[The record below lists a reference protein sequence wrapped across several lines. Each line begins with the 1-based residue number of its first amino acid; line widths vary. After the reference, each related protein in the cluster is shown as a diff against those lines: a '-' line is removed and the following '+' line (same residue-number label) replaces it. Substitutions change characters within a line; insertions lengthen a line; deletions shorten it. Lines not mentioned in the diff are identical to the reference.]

1 MSEASFFES
10 GGRGTP
16 TTTESQS
23 GTPTT
28 SASTQGT
35 PTGTEKAPG
44 TSTTTITAAGTP
56 SSMVVG
62 GVRYTID
69 FNESS
74 RVLTLEGSDGSSST
88 ALIPGGAG
96 VIYMFSISGGQ
107 LVIQGSDGSVV
118 RLTLPGG
125 NNITDINRTT
135 GGDDLDSLTID
146 GVPYQIPSGGSVPST
161 NVLLTIKEFLI
172 LVVQEAYDNRQVVS
186 NPDGSTTFTITS
198 RGTTI
203 TGITNEAGS
212 EITVTFSGGIIDQLA
227 PGSELVHRF
236 IFTDATQENFINDRW
251 DLIVTAV
258 LELMFDRGRL
268 TEVRDPRN
276 EYNFDRGRIT
286 LADNNSGGYVF
297 DRGRLT
303 GPGV

>member
-1 MSEASFFES
+1 MGSASFQQDGE
-10 GGRGTP
+10 RGTP
-16 TTTESQS
+16 TTTEQQS
-23 GTPTT
+23 GTPTAIDT
-28 SASTQGT
+28 
-35 PTGTEKAPG
+35 APG
-44 TSTTTITAAGTP
+44 TSTTREQQAGTPTQTRMAAGTP
-56 SSMVVG
+56 TSMTVG
-62 GVRYTID
+62 GITYTLD

-74 RVLTLEGSDGSSST
+74 RILTLEGDDGSSST

-96 VIYMFSISGGQ
+96 VTYVFSIVGGQ
-107 LVIQGSDGSVV
+107 LVIQGSDGSIV

-125 NNITDINRTT
+125 NNITNINRTT

-146 GVPYQIPSGGSVPST
+146 GVPYQIPSGGTVPST
-161 NVLLTIKEFLI
+161 NVLLEIKEFLI

-186 NPDGSTTFTITS
+186 NPDGSTTFIITS

-212 EITVTFSGGIIDQLA
+212 EITVTFSGGLIDQLS
-227 PGSELVHRF
+227 PGSQLVHRF

-251 DLIVTAV
+251 DLIITAV

-268 TEVRDPRN
+268 TEVTDPNN

-286 LADNNSGGYVF
+286 LADNNSGGYTF